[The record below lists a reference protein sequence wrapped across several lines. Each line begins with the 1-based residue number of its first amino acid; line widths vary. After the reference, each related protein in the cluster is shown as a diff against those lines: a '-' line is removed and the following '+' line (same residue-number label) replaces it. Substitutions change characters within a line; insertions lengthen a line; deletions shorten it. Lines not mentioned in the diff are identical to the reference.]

1 MNLNELHSPAD
12 IKNLSVSQLNVLASQ
27 LREALLEKLS
37 HHGGH
42 VGPNLGMVEAT
53 IALHF
58 VFNSPT
64 DKIVYDVSHQSY
76 VHKMLTG
83 RIDAF
88 INPDRYDEVSG
99 YSEPGESEHDH
110 FIIGHTS
117 TSVSLAGGLAYGR
130 DLKGGKENVIAVIGD
145 GSLSG
150 GEALEGLDFAGTMHS
165 NLIIIVND
173 NEMSIAE
180 NHGGLYDNLQLLRET
195 NGKAENNLFRAMG
208 LDYRYVAEGNNI
220 EALIKAFNEVKDI
233 NHPVVVHISTEKG
246 KGYAPAETNKE
257 QYHYSG
263 PFDLA
268 TGNAIGDGSEDYGDI
283 FAQHMLSRMKADSK
297 TTVITAGTPGVVG
310 FYPDRRKAAGR
321 QFIDVGIAEQEAVAL
336 ASGLAKAGARPCFG
350 VVSSFIQRAY
360 DQMAQDVAVN
370 GSPVVLSIF
379 YATILGMNDV
389 THLGWYD
396 IALISNIP
404 GWIYLAPTCKEEY
417 LAMLDWAMSQTTH
430 PVAVRVPGC
439 QVVKS
444 GKNFPTDYSDINK
457 FAVEHRGNDVAIIA
471 AGNFFGMGESLAE
484 QLKAEGIDATLINPR
499 FLSGIDET
507 LLNSLKADHKLVVT
521 IEDGMLDGGFGEK
534 VARYYGDSNVAVKCY
549 GATKQFADR
558 YDYTQLL
565 TEFRLVP
572 ELMKQ
577 DITDLLASK

>member
-1 MNLNELHSPAD
+1 
-12 IKNLSVSQLNVLASQ
+12 
-27 LREALLEKLS
+27 
-37 HHGGH
+37 
-42 VGPNLGMVEAT
+42 
-53 IALHF
+53 
-58 VFNSPT
+58 
-64 DKIVYDVSHQSY
+64 
-76 VHKMLTG
+76 MLTG

-88 INPDRYDEVSG
+88 INPERYDEVSG
-99 YSEPGESEHDH
+99 YSEPSESEHDH

-130 DLKGGKENVIAVIGD
+130 DLKGGTENIIAVIGD

-150 GEALEGLDFAGTMHS
+150 GEALEGLDFAGTLHS

-180 NHGGLYDNLQLLRET
+180 NHGGLYDNLSLLRRT

-220 EALIKAFNEVKDI
+220 EALIAAFREVKDI
-233 NHPVVVHISTEKG
+233 DHPVVVHINTEKG
-246 KGYAPAETNKE
+246 KGYAPAETDKE
-257 QYHYSG
+257 TFHYSG

-268 TGNAIGDGSEDYGDI
+268 TGKPTGDEGEDYGDI
-283 FAQHMLSRMKADSK
+283 FARHMMERMKTDSR
-297 TTVITAGTPGVVG
+297 TAVITAGTPGVVG

-336 ASGLAKAGARPCFG
+336 ASGMAKAGARPCFG

-370 GSPVVLSIF
+370 HTPVVLTIF

-396 IALISNIP
+396 ISLISNIP
-404 GWIYLAPTCKEEY
+404 GWVYLAPTCKEEY
-417 LAMLDWAMSQTTH
+417 LAMLDWAMDQTEH

-439 QVVKS
+439 QVTTS
-444 GKNFPTDYSDINK
+444 GKSFPSDYSDLNK
-457 FAVEHRGNDVAIIA
+457 FAVEHRGKEVAVIA
-471 AGNFFGMGESLAE
+471 AGNFFGMGESLAAL
-484 QLKAEGIDATLINPR
+484 LKVEGVDATLINPR
-499 FLSGIDET
+499 FLSGVDEA
-507 LLNSLKADHKLVVT
+507 LLESLKVDHKLVVT
-521 IEDGMLDGGFGEK
+521 LEDGILAGGFGEK
-534 VARYYGDSNVAVKCY
+534 VARFYGDSDVAVKCY
-549 GATKQFADR
+549 GAPKEFADR
-558 YDYTQLL
+558 YDYGQLL

-572 ELMKQ
+572 ELMKE
-577 DITDLLASK
+577 DVLRLLGRM